1 MQWTLP
7 RRRRKTTNRDA
18 VNLAIESDLG
28 FSAPPLRETPSL
40 FLLAQR
46 TPRNAKA
53 LGAAKGGSLH
63 GIILRQAPSISNLS
77 DAIVTLLA
85 LTVCLGVATLSW
97 HFFERPIVQYG
108 QRIRYRG

>member
-1 MQWTLP
+1 MEGDGPSTP
-7 RRRRKTTNRDA
+7 SKNA
-18 VNLAIESDLG
+18 VNLAIESDLASPLPLCAKPRLY
-28 FSAPPLRETPSL
+28 FSSGKGRQET
-40 FLLAQR
+40 QR
-46 TPRNAKA
+46 
-53 LGAAKGGSLH
+53 LVGAAKGGSLH

-108 QRIRYRG
+108 QRILYRG

>member
-1 MQWTLP
+1 MSTHHGNLDKRKLRCNGG
-7 RRRRKTTNRDA
+7 RRSLDA
-18 VNLAIESDLG
+18 VG
-28 FSAPPLRETPSL
+28 
-40 FLLAQR
+40 
-46 TPRNAKA
+46 NAKA